1 MADLSYGLPDQEDMA
16 NIVFAVWGFVGMISI
31 GLCRV
36 KVPQDTPMGKAEPV
50 EAAIAWAMML
60 ICWPL
65 TVWNRAKFA
74 RYGDPRDEHN
84 PSWLAEGQK
93 TVSDM

>member
-1 MADLSYGLPDQEDMA
+1 MLATLL
-16 NIVFAVWGFVGMISI
+16 FAGWAFVGMIAI

-65 TVWNRAKFA
+65 TVWHRDSFA

-84 PSWLAEGQK
+84 PSWLS
-93 TVSDM
+93 SDRQSPQ